1 MKPYSSTV
9 SRTITHRLPVI
20 AYCFG
25 IFRQSSYP
33 AILSEPLFPHFD
45 KLAHFLVYAF
55 LAVLCV
61 RALQAEK
68 PFWPPL
74 RSFLMA
80 VVFCCAFGLSDEIH
94 QAFVPL
100 RDASVFDF
108 AADCLGSLSGAYF
121 YLNFRT
127 ARTS

>member
-1 MKPYSSTV
+1 MKPYSNTV

-45 KLAHFLVYAF
+45 KLIHFFAYAF
-55 LAVLCV
+55 LAMLCV

-74 RSFLMA
+74 RSLLIA
-80 VVFCCAFGLSDEIH
+80 VAFCCAFGLSDEIH

-100 RDASVFDF
+100 RDASIYDF
-108 AADCLGSLSGAYF
+108 IADCLGSLFGGYF

>member
-1 MKPYSSTV
+1 MKLYSDTV
-9 SRTITHRLPVI
+9 SRTIFHRLPVL
-20 AYCFG
+20 AYCLG
-25 IFRQSSYP
+25 IFWQSSYP
-33 AILSEPLFPHFD
+33 AILSEPVFPHFD

-55 LAVLCV
+55 LAMLCV

-68 PFWPPL
+68 PFWPAL
-74 RSFLMA
+74 RIFLTA
-80 VVFCCAFGLSDEIH
+80 VAFCCAFGLSDEIH

-108 AADCLGSLSGAYF
+108 LADCAGSLAGGYF
-121 YLNFRT
+121 YLNVRT